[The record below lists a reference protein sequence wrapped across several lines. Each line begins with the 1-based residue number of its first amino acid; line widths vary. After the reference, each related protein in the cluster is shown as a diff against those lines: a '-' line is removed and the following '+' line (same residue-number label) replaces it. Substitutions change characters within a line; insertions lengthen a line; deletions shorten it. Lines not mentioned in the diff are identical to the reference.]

1 MHGGSVKLFS
11 LLDVATS
18 SGPNSK
24 ISSAN
29 TNQKSSVD
37 EPDSSTMKHSTA
49 DSPCEPS
56 LHTQRDSSTKLS
68 QEDSVVLRTKPPKW
82 PPVCDN
88 YNLYLAMLRDETSKI
103 KSKFITLFED
113 FRESFLSRECE
124 TEFKKL
130 VRASAIFPFKKAT
143 MNEIKKN
150 KDTEEL
156 LQLIFDHQ
164 SYMNFNF
171 FIKEIIGRTGS
182 DQDKKN
188 GQDYIEAFERYAK
201 CRVHERGP
209 NFSANLDTH
218 CNVLFVIDSNTP
230 DHEIGEI
237 SDFQLFISK
246 LLDMN
251 SANILI
257 HQVGI
262 GSLVICLQIPC
273 DDLHRL
279 ENIPLF
285 PRKLK
290 AIKDKCVQS
299 YKFEKR
305 EVMLKHWR
313 MLTDVILE
321 TPDSPV
327 KESHLHEKQSKMV
340 TAKHQGKEFMALVYP
355 DQFTE
360 ESTVDTGYIKYL
372 EVLIRDHKEVP
383 SIKGLYYPSTEEEGQ
398 KKYPAVIVEKLEPLK
413 EVASSS
419 NYYGESEV
427 NQLSLLTSISSCMS
441 RFENLNQKVKV
452 VMDHIFIHKNA
463 AEMEAKLIPVY
474 GQSFIGEQSSL
485 NSETLSHDELLW
497 MKEII
502 LSIFSRG
509 NITTDIQLPENHLLK
524 NIFEQKWVSKDSR
537 LRPASYSVLTDELQ
551 HLLGKLTEIQ
561 KIIMNK
567 ISVDKLKV

>member
-1 MHGGSVKLFS
+1 M
-11 LLDVATS
+11 
-18 SGPNSK
+18 
-24 ISSAN
+24 
-29 TNQKSSVD
+29 D
-37 EPDSSTMKHSTA
+37 EPDSSSVKHSSTA
-49 DSPCEPS
+49 VSTCDFP
-56 LHTQRDSSTKLS
+56 LHTKRDSSAKLS
-68 QEDSVVLRTKPPKW
+68 QGDSVVLPTKPPKW

-88 YNLYLAMLRDETSKI
+88 YNLYSAMLREETTKI

-113 FRESFLSRECE
+113 FRESFLSRESE

-143 MNEIKKN
+143 INEIEKN

-156 LQLIFDHQ
+156 LQLIFNHQ

-171 FIKEIIGRTGS
+171 FTKGIIERVGS

-201 CRVHERGP
+201 SRIHERGP
-209 NFSANLDTH
+209 NFSPDLDTH

-230 DHEIGEI
+230 DHEIKEM
-237 SDFQLFISK
+237 SDFHLFISRV
-246 LLDMN
+246 LDIN
-251 SANILI
+251 PANILI

-290 AIKDKCVQS
+290 AIRDKCVQS
-299 YKFEKR
+299 YKFKKR
-305 EVMLKHWR
+305 EVMLKHWK
-313 MLTDVILE
+313 MLTDVALE

-327 KESHLHEKQSKMV
+327 KKSPLHEKQGKIVS
-340 TAKHQGKEFMALVYP
+340 AKHQGKECMALVYP
-355 DQFTE
+355 DEFTE
-360 ESTVDTGYIKYL
+360 ESTVDAGYIKYL

-383 SIKGLYYPSTEEEGQ
+383 SIKGLYYPPTEEEGQ

-474 GQSFIGEQSSL
+474 GQSFIGEQ
-485 NSETLSHDELLW
+485 NSETLSYDDLLW
-497 MKEII
+497 MKETI
-502 LSIFSRG
+502 LSIFSHG
-509 NITTDIQLPENHLLK
+509 NITTDIQLPKNHLLK
-524 NIFEQKWVSKDSR
+524 NIFEQKWVSKNAR

-551 HLLGKLTEIQ
+551 HLLGKLTEIA
-561 KIIMNK
+561 K
-567 ISVDKLKV
+567 